1 MGFPLFQPSVSK
13 NTSYYLESG
22 HWFISLYNDDGES
35 KPVRFV
41 ATVSEDMTRNC
52 PRGCSGR
59 GDCVLGRCQCR
70 TGFDGPDIFGN
81 EPARQR
87 KKNRQMLEPVEFIDR
102 I

>member
-1 MGFPLFQPSVSK
+1 MSIIESIIVTMSFLLFQPSVSK

-22 HWFISLYNDDGES
+22 HWFISIYNDDGES

-70 TGFDGPDIFGN
+70 TGFDGPDCGQSKWMTLKI
-81 EPARQR
+81 
-87 KKNRQMLEPVEFIDR
+87 
-102 I
+102 